1 MNINNKIA
9 IAILLV
15 ISFCFTNC
23 NKEEII
29 TEEEKTS
36 EFTDN
41 ARAFFEENAWICNY
55 LAWEKPLMNKAEVWI
70 YLPKL
75 SLRIGI
81 TPRSTT
87 MDWFQLWKFHLWEM
101 CIKVDYIKEK

>member
-70 YLPKL
+70 YL
-75 SLRIGI
+75 RII
-81 TPRSTT
+81 
-87 MDWFQLWKFHLWEM
+87 
-101 CIKVDYIKEK
+101 